1 LCEKSWRK
9 NLQAL
14 TTADL
19 VSDHWYGTDGPHNA
33 SIVIVGESWGSEEA
47 VQQKPFVGSS
57 GIEYNRI
64 LEECGIDRRTVFMTN
79 MVAERPQSNETYRLF
94 IPSIQKPSRTDGLAP
109 SEQVKS
115 EIRRLYRQIVCYPRK
130 LVIATGNW
138 SLWSLSKGTTSHKK
152 LAEANGRK
160 IPAELQTWAPG
171 GIIDWRGSMLYINP
185 HPEFCESSEQ
195 AEALKKIRLLPVI
208 HPAAIMRAWY
218 LRAPTTHDFKTR
230 VPMALRD
237 DWRPNPPPV
246 TLSPPTFNQAVQRL
260 QYWLTLAS
268 GGTRVTLANDIETL
282 RRTFISVTGFADS
295 SRFAMCI
302 PFIQSARPNEPIIS
316 YWTPEEEATLIGFI
330 RRVLSHPNIYLVG
343 QNYIYDIQYI
353 QHWWGVTPR
362 LHHDTML
369 AQNVVFPGTP
379 KDLGYLSSLYC
390 TYHWY
395 WKEEAKDWNTIGD
408 LKQLLDY
415 NCTDNLRTWEI
426 AEAQINYI
434 KAIGQQ
440 AQMDFKMQTNHLC
453 LRMMNRGVLIDKARR
468 GAMVYDLETARAGY
482 YRELEAIIPQSM
494 VNPEAK
500 TPWYRSPQQT
510 ATLFYDIL
518 GFQVVKNR
526 KTGSRTVGKEAFP
539 VLKRKYPEFTGLFD
553 RLDMAGS
560 VDNSLGVVQSPLDPD
575 GRMRCSY
582 NPSGA
587 ETHRLSSSAN
597 VFGRGTNLQN
607 LTKGEEDE

>member
-1 LCEKSWRK
+1 
-9 NLQAL
+9 LQAL
-14 TTADL
+14 TTAEL
-19 VSDHWYGTDGPHNA
+19 ISDHWYGTDGPHNGPL
-33 SIVIVGESWGSEEA
+33 VIVGESWGAEEA
-47 VQQKPFVGSS
+47 VQKKPFVGSS

-64 LEECGIDRRTVFMTN
+64 LEECNIDRRTVFMTN

-94 IPSIQKPSRTDGLAP
+94 IPSIQKPNRIDGLAP

-138 SLWSLSKGTTSHKK
+138 ALWSLSRGTTSHKK

-160 IPAELQTWAPG
+160 IAPELQTWAPS
-171 GIIDWRGSMLYINP
+171 GILDWRGSMLYINP
-185 HPEFCESSEQ
+185 HPEFCESPEQ

-218 LRAPTTHDFKTR
+218 QRAPTVHDFKTR

-246 TLSPPTFNQAVQRL
+246 TLSPPTFEQAVERL
-260 QYWLTLAS
+260 THWLNLARNR
-268 GGTRVTLANDIETL
+268 THVTLANDIETL
-282 RRTFISVTGFADS
+282 RRTFISCIGFADS
-295 SRFAMCI
+295 ASFAMCV
-302 PFIQSARPNEPIIS
+302 PFVRSELPDGSFES
-316 YWTPEEEATLIGFI
+316 YWTAEQEATLIGLI
-330 RRVLSHPNIYLVG
+330 RRVLSHPFIHIIG
-343 QNYIYDIQYI
+343 QNYIYDTQYI

-379 KDLGYLSSLYC
+379 KDLGYLSSLYRQ
-390 TYHWY
+390 YHVY
-395 WKEEAKDWNTIGD
+395 WKDDAKDWHTIRD
-408 LKQLLDY
+408 LQKLLDY
-415 NCTDNLRTWEI
+415 NCIDNLATWEVAESQTAYI
-426 AEAQINYI
+426 KSIGQEAQM
-434 KAIGQQ
+434 A
-440 AQMDFKMQTNHLC
+440 FKMETNHLC
-453 LRMMNRGVLIDKARR
+453 LRMMNRGVRIDKTKRA
-468 GAMVYDLETARAGY
+468 AMVYDLENARSGY

-494 VNPEAK
+494 VSLEAK
-500 TPWYRSPQQT
+500 VPWYRSATQT
-510 ATLFYDIL
+510 ATLFYDTL
-518 GFQVVKNR
+518 GFQVVNHR
-526 KTGSRTVGKEAFP
+526 KTGNRTVGKEAFP
-539 VLKRKYPEFTGLFD
+539 ILKRKYPEFTGLFD

-575 GRMRCSY
+575 NRMRCSY
-582 NPSGA
+582 NPSGT